1 MLFGCGTV
9 VTTEAR
15 AVGRVRSL
23 AANTA
28 LQRVAGP
35 LRRCWLANTDADCCV
50 PHNWLLDQLNAASGG
65 VEAIA
70 GTVNVDSFCEHRP
83 GVDSIFRRKYLIHP
97 DGSHPHVHGAN
108 LGVRA
113 DAYIKAGGWSHLETG
128 EDHDLWNR
136 LSKTG
141 ARTLSSS
148 AITVR
153 HQRPTDRTGTQWICR
168 STRRTQRV
176 SRMMREQLLERL
188 RSLIK
193 DPMPLPGDGD
203 TPGRHRRLMAV
214 GRADLSLARL
224 AEAHWDAVAILSEA
238 GREPAP
244 NIIYGVWASE
254 KPGQSLSLER
264 QGDRIRGPR
273 QKDVL

>member
-1 MLFGCGTV
+1 VTFDVIVGVDSSSDRTREIAERMLAGRGTV

-15 AVGRVRSL
+15 AVGRVRSH

-50 PHNWLLDQLNAASGG
+50 PRNWLLDQLNAASEG

-153 HQRPTDRTGTQWICR
+153 TSG
-168 STRRTQRV
+168 RR
-176 SRMMREQLLERL
+176 
-188 RSLIK
+188 I
-193 DPMPLPGDGD
+193 
-203 TPGRHRRLMAV
+203 
-214 GRADLSLARL
+214 GRAPNGF
-224 AEAHWDAVAILSEA
+224 AEALAAHNELVA
-238 GREPAP
+238 
-244 NIIYGVWASE
+244 
-254 KPGQSLSLER
+254 
-264 QGDRIRGPR
+264 
-273 QKDVL
+273 

>member
-1 MLFGCGTV
+1 MIVGSWHICVLVPARNEEELLPRCLDSIAAACAVLPRTVTFDVIVGVDSSSDRTCEIAERMLAGCGTV

-23 AANTA
+23 ATNAA

-35 LRRCWLANTDADCCV
+35 LRRSWLANTDADCFV
-50 PHNWLLDQLNAASGG
+50 PHNWLFDQLNAASEG

-70 GTVNVDSFCEHRP
+70 GTVDVDSFCEHRP

-113 DAYIKAGGWSHLETG
+113 DAYIKAGGWGHLETG

-141 ARTLSSS
+141 ARTRSSS

-153 HQRPTDRTGTQWICR
+153 TSG
-168 STRRTQRV
+168 RR
-176 SRMMREQLLERL
+176 
-188 RSLIK
+188 I
-193 DPMPLPGDGD
+193 
-203 TPGRHRRLMAV
+203 
-214 GRADLSLARL
+214 GRAPNGF
-224 AEAHWDAVAILSEA
+224 AEALAAHNELVA
-238 GREPAP
+238 
-244 NIIYGVWASE
+244 
-254 KPGQSLSLER
+254 
-264 QGDRIRGPR
+264 
-273 QKDVL
+273 

>member
-1 MLFGCGTV
+1 MLSSWHICVLVPARNEEELLPRCLDSISAACAVLPSKVTFDVIVGVDSSSDRTCEIAERMLAGRGTV

-23 AANTA
+23 AADAA

-35 LRRCWLANTDADCCV
+35 LQRYWLANTDADCCV
-50 PHNWLLDQLNAASGG
+50 PQNWLLDQLNAASEG

-83 GVDSIFRRKYLIHP
+83 GVDSIFRRKYLIHQ

-136 LSKTG
+136 LAKTG

-148 AITVR
+148 AITVL
-153 HQRPTDRTGTQWICR
+153 TSG
-168 STRRTQRV
+168 RR
-176 SRMMREQLLERL
+176 
-188 RSLIK
+188 I
-193 DPMPLPGDGD
+193 
-203 TPGRHRRLMAV
+203 
-214 GRADLSLARL
+214 GRAPNGFAGTLT
-224 AEAHWDAVAILSEA
+224 AHNELVA
-238 GREPAP
+238 
-244 NIIYGVWASE
+244 
-254 KPGQSLSLER
+254 
-264 QGDRIRGPR
+264 
-273 QKDVL
+273 